1 MCHGGGCSGLN
12 THARQLQKEDRQKLE
27 RELRLY
33 RLALEEAERQAMVE
47 MQEHCRPVLQGFDAD
62 GNGYLSRDEFLEVV
76 KQMGA
81 GAANGCKRI
90 GHGSLSPAA
99 ADRIV
104 GYAMGEAQA
113 PMALPAL
120 PKALLLAHAFVAE
133 EVAMTDSLFDKYD
146 TDKSGFLDIDQIVP
160 LLQDA
165 LDAADKTQPK
175 HLTAAAV
182 MYILSRADVNYDHKV
197 HKEELAPALAIWK
210 LLQPSVKAIEA
221 IEDARPSRA
230 LLAETG
236 GEVNLEAIVDD
247 VRAMIEEQEQQ
258 WADLPVARQVSEQAA
273 CRIASRTLPIG
284 QAVEANAA
292 DEEAVPMAQVV
303 EPTEPTSQ
311 GLPMGEAVKPMAASP
326 AAAALT
332 DPFGSLGS
340 LALAGSEGAR
350 KHAVH
355 PLEGAKVVK
364 AGALSSVVMIRSGPV
379 TSTVKVANGEL
390 RMAHRT
396 AALRLAEQQRANL
409 KKLDSA
415 VAAAGVQPP
424 RRNQSATCMI
434 L

>member
-1 MCHGGGCSGLN
+1 MPRPLKRARLLIPPCHPSGG
-12 THARQLQKEDRQKLE
+12 QKQAQRLAEDLKQRVAALKD
-27 RELRLY
+27 
-33 RLALEEAERQAMVE
+33 ALEEKE
-47 MQEHCRPVLQGFDAD
+47 
-62 GNGYLSRDEFLEVV
+62 
-76 KQMGA
+76 
-81 GAANGCKRI
+81 AALR
-90 GHGSLSPAA
+90 
-99 ADRIV
+99 
-104 GYAMGEAQA
+104 
-113 PMALPAL
+113 
-120 PKALLLAHAFVAE
+120 
-133 EVAMTDSLFDKYD
+133 
-146 TDKSGFLDIDQIVP
+146 
-160 LLQDA
+160 
-165 LDAADKTQPK
+165 
-175 HLTAAAV
+175 
-182 MYILSRADVNYDHKV
+182 
-197 HKEELAPALAIWK
+197 
-210 LLQPSVKAIEA
+210 
-221 IEDARPSRA
+221 
-230 LLAETG
+230 AETG
-236 GEVNLEAIVDD
+236 GEVDLEAIVDD

-273 CRIASRTLPIG
+273 CRIASQTLPIG

-311 GLPMGEAVKPMAASP
+311 GLPMGAAVKPMAASP

>member
-1 MCHGGGCSGLN
+1 MN
-12 THARQLQKEDRQKLE
+12 THARQLQREDRQKLE

-33 RLALEEAERQAMVE
+33 RLALEEAERQATVE
-47 MQEHCRPVLQGFDAD
+47 MQEHCRPLLQRFDAD

-146 TDKSGFLDIDQIVP
+146 TDKSGFLDINQIVP

-182 MYILSRADVNYDHKV
+182 MYILSRADVDYDHKV

-210 LLQPSVKAIEA
+210 LLQPSVKAIE
-221 IEDARPSRA
+221 DARPFWA
-230 LLAETG
+230 LRAETG
-236 GEVNLEAIVDD
+236 GEVDLEAIVDD
-247 VRAMIEEQEQQ
+247 VRAMIEEEEQQ
-258 WADLPVARQVSEQAA
+258 WADLPVARPVSEQAA

-364 AGALSSVVMIRSGPV
+364 AGALSSVLMIQSGPV

>member
-1 MCHGGGCSGLN
+1 
-12 THARQLQKEDRQKLE
+12 
-27 RELRLY
+27 
-33 RLALEEAERQAMVE
+33 
-47 MQEHCRPVLQGFDAD
+47 
-62 GNGYLSRDEFLEVV
+62 
-76 KQMGA
+76 MGA

-182 MYILSRADVNYDHKV
+182 MYILSRADVDYDHKV

-210 LLQPSVKAIEA
+210 LLQPSVKAIE
-221 IEDARPSRA
+221 DARPFWA
-230 LLAETG
+230 LRAETG
-236 GEVNLEAIVDD
+236 GEVDLEAIVDD

-258 WADLPVARQVSEQAA
+258 WADLPVARQVSDPT
-273 CRIASRTLPIG
+273 ASQTLPIG

-340 LALAGSEGAR
+340 LALAGSEGIGEWGATSTEL
-350 KHAVH
+350 H
-355 PLEGAKVVK
+355 PLEGAEILV
-364 AGALSSVVMIRSGPV
+364 AGAVHSKVETRDGRTI
-379 TSTVKVANGEL
+379 KVANSEL
-390 RMAHRT
+390 RMARQV
-396 AALRLAEQQRANL
+396 AAMRLAKQQKANL
-409 KKLDSA
+409 KKVDSA
-415 VAAAGVQPP
+415 VAAAGVGPP
-424 RRNQSATCMI
+424 QKKKSGMCA
-434 L
+434 LL